1 MAAETGISDSSKGSS
16 QNSPMQRN
24 VDSSI
29 KEKAKCN
36 NGFKLFMI
44 ALICCLFCKALMATF
59 LKSSITHIERR
70 FGITTSKAG
79 LIDGSFEIGNLLLIT
94 LVSHFGAKLHIP
106 RVIGIGCFIMAAGSI
121 LSSLPHFFMEYYTY
135 DPTAIMKSLD
145 NSTVPCSTDQ
155 HSARNKTSSILLE
168 SGCKNESGSPMWIYI
183 MMGNILRGIGE
194 SPFLPLGITYIDNYA
209 KKGHSPFY
217 VGLLQSLSLT
227 GSISG
232 FLLGSLCAR
241 IYVDIGY
248 VDLSIISIKPTDSRW
263 IGAWWLGFIIAGIL
277 IILSGVP
284 FFFIPPFQKKTKMES
299 KVPASLSASNT
310 NDRSSQK
317 LNFKNPEQIKDPQEL
332 SGYFHSL
339 KCLLSNWNYIIFLT
353 YCLFSYI
360 CIIVNLTYLPKYL
373 EQEYGQSIS
382 KSNLIFGIIIFPF
395 TGISLF
401 LGGYISRKLKLNII
415 GTAKFLLI
423 CHCCGFV
430 AQTLM
435 LTLNCESRPV
445 AGLTVAYKRN
455 DPQGDLQNISFSEC
469 NSDCNCDVNLWDPVC
484 GDDGLTYISPCSA
497 GCKSSAGYGKEM
509 VFHNCSCV
517 EVNNFQSQNSSA
529 HLGECSRTN
538 DCSRKFI
545 YFVVIQS
552 LAQFFYALGYSPGT
566 MLTFMIVEPQLK
578 SLAIGFCSLTLRSI
592 GGLLTPIYFGAIIDL
607 TCLKWATNSC
617 EDQGSCRIYNP
628 ISFRKKFFGFL
639 IGMRAVAYAFLIFFF
654 IAVKKKYKENN
665 TGLSKSEG
673 KDVVELNLREPLNNN
688 EHLGISANVN
698 NETHI

>member
-168 SGCKNESGSPMWIYI
+168 S
-183 MMGNILRGIGE
+183 
-194 SPFLPLGITYIDNYA
+194 
-209 KKGHSPFY
+209 
-217 VGLLQSLSLT
+217 GLLQSLSLT

>member
-1 MAAETGISDSSKGSS
+1 MAAETSISDSSKGSS
-16 QNSPMQRN
+16 QNSPTQTN

-36 NGFKLFMI
+36 NGFKIFMV
-44 ALICCLFCKALMATF
+44 ALICCFFSKALMAVF

-106 RVIGIGCFIMAAGSI
+106 RVIGIGCFIMGTGSI

-135 DPTAIMKSLD
+135 DPTVIVKALD

-168 SGCKNESGSPMWIYI
+168 SGCKNESGSTMWIYI

-194 SPFLPLGITYIDNYA
+194 SPVLPLGITYVDNFA
-209 KKGHSPFY
+209 KEGHSPFY

-232 FLLGSLCAR
+232 FLLGALCSR

-248 VDLSIISIKPTDSRW
+248 VDLSTISIKPTDSRW
-263 IGAWWLGFIIAGIL
+263 VGAWWLGFIIAGIL
-277 IILSGVP
+277 TILSGVP
-284 FFFIPPFQKKTKMES
+284 FFFIPQFQKKSKMEMQ
-299 KVPASLSASNT
+299 VPASLDTSNT

-317 LNFKNPEQIKDPQEL
+317 LNFKNPEQTKDLPEL

-339 KCLLSNWNYIIFLT
+339 KCLLSNWEYIIFLT
-353 YCLFSYI
+353 SCLFSFI
-360 CIIVNLTYLPKYL
+360 CIIVDLTYLPKYL

-382 KSNLIFGIIIFPF
+382 KSNLIFGLIIFPF
-395 TGISLF
+395 TCISLF
-401 LGGYISRKLKLNII
+401 LGGYISRKLKLDII
-415 GTAKFLLI
+415 GAAKFLLI
-423 CHCCGFV
+423 CNCCGFV
-430 AQTLM
+430 AQTLI
-435 LTLNCESRPV
+435 LTLNCGSRPV
-445 AGLTVAYKRN
+445 AGLTVAYNRN

-552 LAQFFYALGYSPGT
+552 LANFFYTMGYSPGI

-607 TCLKWATNSC
+607 TCLKWATNNC
-617 EDQGSCRIYNP
+617 EEQGSCRIYDP

-639 IGMRAVAYAFLIFFF
+639 IGMRAVAYTFLIFFF

-665 TGLSKSEG
+665 TGPSKSEG
-673 KDVVELNLREPLNNN
+673 RDAVELNLREPLNNN
-688 EHLGISANVN
+688 EHLGLSANVD